1 MPKADKKNILFTRS
15 LNSEHIKYADELELT
30 VTAKAFIKIEL
41 LSFSENKIEL
51 INSKPESNWIFTS
64 QNAVKSISKHTN
76 SFESLQEKKVFAV
89 GDKTAEELLMVG
101 INALLPEQHNS
112 QSLIDLLEKQTAS
125 SYIHFSGNLRQNIIS
140 DYMTEKELDF
150 EEIEC
155 YQTKLHQPDVNIH
168 DFDAICFCSPSA
180 VISFFSKYNVKD
192 TIPCIAIGSTTA
204 VKLLDYSEHVVMSER
219 TDVFSLLEICH
230 NYLNS

>member
-1 MPKADKKNILFTRS
+1 MPKADKKHILFTRS
-15 LNSEHIKYADELELT
+15 LNSEHLKYADKLELS
-30 VTAKAFIKIEL
+30 VIAKAFIQIDIRS
-41 LSFSENKIEL
+41 LSESRIEL

-64 QNAVKSISKHTN
+64 QNAVKAISKHIS
-76 SFESLQEKKVFAV
+76 SFKSLQEKKVFAV
-89 GDKTAEELLMVG
+89 GDKTAEELLKIG
-101 INALLPEQHNS
+101 IEALLPEQHNS
-112 QSLIDLLEKQTAS
+112 QSLIELLEKQTKS

-140 DYMTEKELDF
+140 DFMLEKEFDF

-155 YQTKLHQPDVNIH
+155 YQTKLHQPNINID

-180 VISFFSKYNVKD
+180 VISFFSKYKIKES
-192 TIPCIAIGSTTA
+192 IPCIAIGNTSA
-204 VKLLDYSEHVVMSER
+204 VKLLDFSEHVVMSER

>member
-15 LNSEHIKYADELELT
+15 LNSEHLKYAEKLKLS
-30 VTAKAFIKIEL
+30 VTAKAFIQIDIKSLSESKI
-41 LSFSENKIEL
+41 KL

-64 QNAVKSISKHTN
+64 QNAVKVISKSIS
-76 SFESLQEKKVFAV
+76 SFQSLQEKKIFAV
-89 GDKTAEELLMVG
+89 GDKTAEELLKMG
-101 INALLPEQHNS
+101 IEAFLPEQHNS
-112 QSLIDLLEKQTAS
+112 ESLIELLEKQTAS
-125 SYIHFSGNLRQNIIS
+125 SYIHFTGNLRQNIIS
-140 DYMTEKELDF
+140 DFMTEKELDF

-155 YQTKLHQPDVNIH
+155 YQTKLHQPNINVD

-180 VISFFSKYNVKD
+180 VSSFFSKYKIKD
-192 TIPCIAIGSTTA
+192 TVPCIAIGSTTA
-204 VKLLDYSEHVVMSER
+204 VKLLDFSEHVVMSER

>member
-1 MPKADKKNILFTRS
+1 MPKADKKNILFTRD
-15 LNSEHIKYADELELT
+15 LNSEHLKYAEELGLS
-30 VTAKAFIKIEL
+30 VTAKAFIQINI
-41 LSFSENKIEL
+41 LSLTENKIEL

-64 QNAVKSISKHTN
+64 QNAVKCIAKSID
-76 SFESLQEKKVFAV
+76 SFNSLQKKTVYAI
-89 GDKTAEELLMVG
+89 GDKTAEELLKIG
-101 INALLPEQHNS
+101 IKAVLPEQHNS
-112 QSLIDLLEKQTAS
+112 QSLIEFLEKQTAS
-125 SYIHFSGNLRQNIIS
+125 SYIHFSGNLRQNIVS
-140 DYMTEKELDF
+140 DFMTEKELDL

-155 YQTKLHQPDVNIH
+155 YQTNLHQPDVNTN

-180 VISFFSKYNVKD
+180 VTSFFSKYKIKD

-204 VKLLDYSEHVVMSER
+204 VKLLDFSEHVVMSER